1 MNRLKEQAP
10 ILQLLYAL
18 PLLLL
23 FSCSS
28 FTHNKSRP
36 DPAPAWL
43 KEDQRPKRVVILPF
57 ENKTDKE
64 GLDEEVRKSFYSHF
78 STKNFYDVELGTV
91 DAGLKILKE
100 NDSRSWRDLSPSS
113 IGDLFHADFLIYGKV
128 LNYEEIFAGIYSQ
141 IVLEV
146 GVEMVSSRTNEDVWQ
161 KTLIKRSHEGG
172 LPLSII
178 GIPFAA
184 ARSGYHLREA
194 NTVALIDSTCREL
207 VEQMPDP
214 QSPSPSPFL
223 VDIQV
228 ASFLERERALQ
239 VLHRLQRKGLS
250 PRLEAV
256 TLGDRRWHRIL
267 LGPFLDVSEAKKVRD
282 TIAGDSSFHPILVN
296 HYQEEGDTRKE

>member
-1 MNRLKEQAP
+1 MDRLKEQAP
-10 ILQLLYAL
+10 ILQLLYFF

-23 FSCSS
+23 LSCSS
-28 FTHNKSRP
+28 VTHDTIRP
-36 DPAPAWL
+36 DQAPAWL

-57 ENKTDKE
+57 ENRTGKE

-91 DAGLKILKE
+91 DAGLRILKE
-100 NDSRSWRDLSPSS
+100 NTSRSWQDLPPSS
-113 IGDLFHADFLIYGKV
+113 IGNLFHADFVIYGKV
-128 LNYEEIFAGIYSQ
+128 LTYEEIFAGIYSQ
-141 IVLEV
+141 IALEV
-146 GVEMVSSRTNEDVWQ
+146 EVEMVSSRTNEDVWQ

-172 LPLSII
+172 VPLSVI

-184 ARSGYHLREA
+184 ARSGYHLRDV
-194 NTVALIDSTCREL
+194 NTITLIDSTCREL
-207 VEQMPDP
+207 VEQMPEP

-239 VLHRLQRKGLS
+239 VLHGLQRKGLS

-267 LGPFLDVSEAKKVRD
+267 LGPYRDVSEANKVRD
-282 TIAGDSSFHPILVN
+282 TVAGGSSFHPILVN
-296 HYQEEGDTRKE
+296 HWRNP